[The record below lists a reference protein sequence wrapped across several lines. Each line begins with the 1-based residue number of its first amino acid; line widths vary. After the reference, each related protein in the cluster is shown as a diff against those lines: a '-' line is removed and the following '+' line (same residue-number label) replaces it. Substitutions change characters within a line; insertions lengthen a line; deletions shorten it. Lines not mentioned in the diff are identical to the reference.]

1 MADASPRRTALDTII
16 LQAKRDRKRLDS
28 SAVGTFSLT
37 AIGIASVVGGG
48 IFVTTGVAASQHAGP
63 AVVLSFVAAG
73 IAALITALCYAEL
86 ASMIPAAGSTYSY
99 VYAAFGIFPAWFIG
113 WDLLLEYL
121 FAASAVAVGWSGYA
135 VSFLGDAGIH
145 VPDSLANPPFGSDS
159 GIVNLPAIFIV
170 AATTLV
176 LVVGMRQSA
185 RANNAMVALKMA
197 ILVLFVAVGAFHI
210 HASNLHPFV
219 PASTGHFGDFGLSGI
234 LQGAGVVFFAYVG
247 FDAVSTAAAEARNPQ
262 RTVPVGLMATVLIS
276 TALYVAIGVV
286 MTGMAPF
293 KDLGVA
299 DPLSKA
305 IKVGGGD
312 GMEWLTSSV
321 DVAAIV
327 GLASTVLVTFYGQTR
342 IFMRMAS
349 DGMLPPSFGRVS
361 PRFKTPEIST
371 ILCGVVGAAV
381 AGLTPIETLSD
392 LVSIGTLF
400 AFLLVSG
407 GVMVLR
413 RRRPDIERPFKVPHV
428 YVVGTA
434 GIIASLLLMITL
446 PFETFIRLVIWLAIG
461 LVVFF
466 LYARSH
472 TKERFAALEA
482 EAARMGAATPAPE
495 VAGS

>member
-1 MADASPRRTALDTII
+1 MPEAPPRRGALDAII
-16 LQAKRDRKRLDS
+16 LQAKRDRERLDS

-48 IFVTTGVAASQHAGP
+48 IFVTTGVAASEHAGP

-86 ASMIPAAGSTYSY
+86 ASMIPAAGSTSSY
-99 VYAAFGIFPAWFIG
+99 VYAAFGVFPAWFIG

-135 VSFLGDAGIH
+135 VSALGDAGIN

-170 AATTLV
+170 AATTLL

-185 RANNAMVALKMA
+185 RANNSMVVLKMA
-197 ILVLFVAVGAFHI
+197 ILLLFVAVGAFHI
-210 HASNLHPFV
+210 SSSNLDPFI
-219 PASTGHFGDFGLSGI
+219 PSATDHFGEFGWSGI

-247 FDAVSTAAAEARNPQ
+247 FDAVSTAAAEARRPQ
-262 RTVPVGLMATVLIS
+262 RTVPIGLMLTVLIS
-276 TALYVAIGVV
+276 TVLYVAIGLV

-293 KDLGVA
+293 KHLGVA
-299 DPLSKA
+299 DPLSEALKL
-305 IKVGGGD
+305 GGGD
-312 GMEWLTSSV
+312 GLEWLTAAI

-349 DGMLPPSFGRVS
+349 DGMLPPAFGKVS
-361 PRFKTPEIST
+361 ERFKTPQMST

-413 RRRPDIERPFKVPHV
+413 HRRPDIERPFKVPHV

-446 PFETFIRLVIWLAIG
+446 PVDTFVRLVIWLAIG

-466 LYARSH
+466 FYARAH
-472 TKERFAALEA
+472 TRARFAKLEA
-482 EAARMGAATPAPE
+482 EAAALDEPPA
-495 VAGS
+495 S

>member
-1 MADASPRRTALDTII
+1 MAQARPRRGALDAII
-16 LQAKRDRKRLDS
+16 LQAKRDRARLDS

-99 VYAAFGIFPAWFIG
+99 VYAAFGVFPAWFIG

-135 VSFLGDAGIH
+135 VSALGDAGIH

-170 AATTLV
+170 AATTLL

-185 RANNAMVALKMA
+185 RANNSMVVLKMA
-197 ILVLFVAVGAFHI
+197 ILLLFVAVGAFHI
-210 HASNLHPFV
+210 SGSNLHPFV
-219 PASTGHFGDFGLSGI
+219 PSSTGHFGDFGWSGI

-262 RTVPVGLMATVLIS
+262 RTVPVGLMLTVLIS
-276 TALYVAIGVV
+276 TVLYVAIGLV

-299 DPLSKA
+299 DPLSEA
-305 IKVGGGD
+305 LKVGGGD
-312 GMEWLTSSV
+312 NLEWLTAAV

-349 DGMLPPSFGRVS
+349 DGMLPPAFGKVS
-361 PRFKTPEIST
+361 ERFKTPEMST
-371 ILCGVVGAAV
+371 ILCGVVGGAV

-413 RRRPDIERPFKVPHV
+413 HRRPDIERPFKVPHV

-446 PFETFIRLVIWLAIG
+446 PVDTFIRLVIWLAIG

-472 TKERFAALEA
+472 TRERFAKLET
-482 EAARMGAATPAPE
+482 EAAAADEAP
-495 VAGS
+495 VG

>member
-1 MADASPRRTALDTII
+1 
-16 LQAKRDRKRLDS
+16 
-28 SAVGTFSLT
+28 
-37 AIGIASVVGGG
+37 
-48 IFVTTGVAASQHAGP
+48 
-63 AVVLSFVAAG
+63 
-73 IAALITALCYAEL
+73 
-86 ASMIPAAGSTYSY
+86 
-99 VYAAFGIFPAWFIG
+99 
-113 WDLLLEYL
+113 
-121 FAASAVAVGWSGYA
+121 
-135 VSFLGDAGIH
+135 
-145 VPDSLANPPFGSDS
+145 
-159 GIVNLPAIFIV
+159 
-170 AATTLV
+170 
-176 LVVGMRQSA
+176 
-185 RANNAMVALKMA
+185 
-197 ILVLFVAVGAFHI
+197 
-210 HASNLHPFV
+210 
-219 PASTGHFGDFGLSGI
+219 
-234 LQGAGVVFFAYVG
+234 
-247 FDAVSTAAAEARNPQ
+247 
-262 RTVPVGLMATVLIS
+262 
-276 TALYVAIGVV
+276 

-312 GMEWLTSSV
+312 GMEWLTTSV

-482 EAARMGAATPAPE
+482 QAARIESGPAAPE
-495 VAGS
+495 ASVP

>member
-1 MADASPRRTALDTII
+1 MAGASPRRGALDAII
-16 LQAKRDRKRLDS
+16 LQAKRDRERLDS

-48 IFVTTGVAASQHAGP
+48 IFVTTGVAASEHAGP

-99 VYAAFGIFPAWFIG
+99 VYAAFGVFPAWFIG

-135 VSFLGDAGIH
+135 VSALGDAGIH
-145 VPDSLANPPFGSDS
+145 VPDSLANPPFGSDA

-170 AATTLV
+170 AATTLL

-185 RANNAMVALKMA
+185 RANNSMVVLKMA
-197 ILVLFVAVGAFHI
+197 ILLLFVAVGAFHI
-210 HASNLHPFV
+210 SSSNLDPFI
-219 PASTGHFGDFGLSGI
+219 PSATDHFGEFGWSGI

-247 FDAVSTAAAEARNPQ
+247 FDAVSTAAAEARRPQ
-262 RTVPVGLMATVLIS
+262 RTVPMGLMLTVLIS
-276 TALYVAIGVV
+276 TVLYVAIGLV

-293 KDLGVA
+293 KHLGVA
-299 DPLSKA
+299 DPLSEA
-305 IKVGGGD
+305 LKVGGGD
-312 GMEWLTSSV
+312 NLEWLTAAV

-349 DGMLPPSFGRVS
+349 DGMLPPAFGKVS
-361 PRFKTPEIST
+361 ERFKTPQMST
-371 ILCGVVGAAV
+371 ILCGVVGGAV

-413 RRRPDIERPFKVPHV
+413 HRRPDIERAFKVPHV

-446 PFETFIRLVIWLAIG
+446 PVDTFVRLVIWLAIG
-461 LVVFF
+461 LIVFF
-466 LYARSH
+466 FYARAH
-472 TKERFAALEA
+472 TRERFAKLEA
-482 EAARMGAATPAPE
+482 EAAAADEART
-495 VAGS
+495 G